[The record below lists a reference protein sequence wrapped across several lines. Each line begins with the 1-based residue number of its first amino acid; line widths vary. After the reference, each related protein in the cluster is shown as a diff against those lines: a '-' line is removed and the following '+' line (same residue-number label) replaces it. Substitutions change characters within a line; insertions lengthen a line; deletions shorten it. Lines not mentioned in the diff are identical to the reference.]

1 MGAPSPAEWLVA
13 LVAAMRRL
21 PAVPVNTVHYLLPSV
36 LLALAFLAAYLLRK
50 RQPLARVFRLS
61 GTIAPVIVP
70 RALALTT
77 FLAGAILLF
86 SGATPVMA
94 GRLGWIEDFMP
105 LPVVELSHFFAS
117 LAGAALL
124 VLARGIQRRLDA
136 AYHLTVALLAAGAL
150 FSLLKEF
157 DYQEAIL
164 LSVMLGALVASRRY
178 FYRKASLVSERFT
191 PGWVAAITLVVLGSL
206 WLAWISYG
214 RPELRTSMFWNFSP
228 TAEAPRSLRALAGVI
243 AMLVIVAGTR
253 LIRPARAHP
262 ARPDAAELERARPIV
277 DAHPEAAAHLAL
289 LGDKAFLFND
299 AGTAFVMY
307 GTAGRSWVALGDPVG
322 PPEASQE
329 LVVEFIR
336 MCDTHG
342 TWPVFYKVG
351 RGQLPLYLDLGL
363 SVVKLGEE
371 ARVALP
377 SFSLEGTDRRTLRRV
392 WRKAVKDG
400 CTFEVIPPAGVS
412 AVLPAL
418 RAISNE
424 WMAAKKARE
433 KRFSLGWFD
442 DAYVCRYPVGVA
454 RFGGTM
460 VAFANAWPSG
470 AHEELEVDLMRF
482 SPGAPP
488 GIMRYLLAEF
498 MAWGRDAGYQWFN
511 LGMSPL
517 AGLRTSAVAPL
528 WTQLGRAVFGHGER
542 FYNFQGIREFKQW
555 FHPVWEPRYLVSPGG
570 ALRPVILAN
579 IASLIAGGIEG
590 VVRK

>member
-1 MGAPSPAEWLVA
+1 MSTLPSAIA
-13 LVAAMRRL
+13 LAARRGL
-21 PAVPVNTVHYLLPSV
+21 GAVPVNTVHYLLPSIA
-36 LLALAFLAAYLLRK
+36 LALAFMVGYLLRK
-50 RQPLARVFRLS
+50 KQPLARVLRVS

-70 RALALTT
+70 RVLALTT

-94 GRLGWIEDFMP
+94 GHLGWIEDFMP

-136 AYHLTVALLAAGAL
+136 AYHLTLALLAAGAL

-157 DYQEAIL
+157 DYQEAIV
-164 LSVMLGALVASRRY
+164 LSVMLGALVSSRRY
-178 FYRKASLVSERFT
+178 FYRKASLWTERFT
-191 PGWVAAITLVVLGSL
+191 SGWIVAILLVVLGSL

-243 AMLVIVAGTR
+243 AMLVIIAGTR
-253 LIRPARAHP
+253 LIRPARAR
-262 ARPDAAELERARPIV
+262 AVLPDAEALARARPIV
-277 DAHPEAAAHLAL
+277 EAHPEASAHLAL
-289 LGDKAFLFND
+289 LGDKAFLFNES
-299 AGTAFVMY
+299 GSAFVMY

-322 PPEASQE
+322 PAEAAPG
-329 LVVEFIR
+329 LMVEFIR
-336 MCDTHG
+336 TCDAHG
-342 TWPVFYKVG
+342 AWPVFYKVG
-351 RGQLPLYLDLGL
+351 RRQLSLYLDLGL

-377 SFSLEGTDRRTLRRV
+377 EFSLEGPERRTLRRL
-392 WRKAVKDG
+392 WRKMIRDG
-400 CTFEVIPPAGVS
+400 CTFEVIPPEGVG

-418 RAISNE
+418 RAISSD
-424 WMAAKKARE
+424 WMTAKKARE

-442 DAYVCRYPVGVA
+442 EGYLSRYPVGVA
-454 RFGGTM
+454 RLNGAI
-460 VAFANAWPSG
+460 VAFANVWPSG

-482 SPGAPP
+482 STAAPP
-488 GIMRYLLAEF
+488 SIMRYLLAEF
-498 MAWGRDAGYQWFN
+498 MLWGKAAGWRWFN

-528 WTQLGRAVFGHGER
+528 WNQLGRAVFGYGER
-542 FYNFQGIREFKQW
+542 FYNFQGIREFKEY
-555 FHPVWEPRYLVSPGG
+555 FHPRWEARYLVSPGG

>member
-1 MGAPSPAEWLVA
+1 MPLPAWLDA
-13 LVAAMRRL
+13 LRRL
-21 PAVPVNTVHYLLPSV
+21 RAVPVNTVHYLLPSI
-36 LLALAFLAAYLLRK
+36 LLALAFTVVYLLRK
-50 RQPLARVFRLS
+50 KQPLARVLRVS
-61 GTIAPVIVP
+61 GTVAPVIVP
-70 RALALTT
+70 RVLALTT

-94 GRLGWIEDFMP
+94 GHLGWIENFMP

-157 DYQEAIL
+157 DYQEAVV

-178 FYRKASLVSERFT
+178 FYRKASLWSERFT
-191 PGWVAAITLVVLGSL
+191 RGWIAAILLVVLGSL

-214 RPELRTSMFWNFSP
+214 RPELRTGMFWNFSP

-243 AMLVIVAGTR
+243 AILVIIAGTR
-253 LIRPARAHP
+253 LIRPARAR
-262 ARPDAAELERARPIV
+262 AILPDADTLARARPIV
-277 DAHPEAAAHLAL
+277 EGYPEAAAHLAL
-289 LGDKAFLFND
+289 LGDKAFLFNEP
-299 AGTAFVMY
+299 GTAFVMY

-322 PPEASQE
+322 PADAAHD
-329 LVVEFIR
+329 LVVEFIKL
-336 MCDTHG
+336 CDKHG
-342 TWPVFYKVG
+342 AWPVFYKVG
-351 RGQLPLYLDLGL
+351 RAQLPLYLDLGL

-377 SFSLEGTDRRTLRRV
+377 EFSLEGPERRTLRRLCSKMI
-392 WRKAVKDG
+392 RDG
-400 CTFEVIPPAGVS
+400 CSFEVLSPQDVP

-418 RAISNE
+418 RAISSD
-424 WMAAKKARE
+424 WMTAKKARE
-433 KRFSLGWFD
+433 KRFSLGWFEES
-442 DAYVCRYPVGVA
+442 YLSRYPLGVA
-454 RFGGTM
+454 RAGGTI
-460 VAFANAWPSG
+460 VAFANIWPSG

-482 SPGAPP
+482 STTAPP
-488 GIMRYLLAEF
+488 GIMRFLLAEF
-498 MAWGRDAGYQWFN
+498 MLWGKAEGWRWFN

-517 AGLRTSAVAPL
+517 AGLRASAVAPL
-528 WTQLGRAVFGHGER
+528 WNQLGRVVFGYGER
-542 FYNFQGIREFKQW
+542 FYNFQGIREFKQY
-555 FHPVWEPRYLVSPGG
+555 FHPLWTPRYLVSPGG

-579 IASLIAGGIEG
+579 IATLIAGGIEG